1 MTAEALSPEQFGVAF
16 KAFLEAM
23 TRVAT
28 PADGAL
34 HERIGAHLGAD
45 PAQLPVFSEEFDP
58 YEHPNVQVAID
69 AYLETEGRAAEL
81 VGVAAQQRHFV
92 DLGLSVI
99 ASQRVL
105 PGMPPVMEGPVDYV
119 NFHLAGDRLL
129 PCVQFGL
136 YFMRDGDARFIVTV
150 TGPSERRG
158 PRTIVKVEAMATD
171 PDVARR
177 FLAELRETMLRLNV
191 YRGQVI
197 SLSPGSL
204 GMGPQTLVAFH
215 ALPHVE
221 RDDVVLPEPLLA
233 RVERQTFR
241 FAEHAAELLA
251 AGRSLKRGLLL
262 HGSPGT
268 GKTLTL
274 MYLIGRM
281 PGRTVLLATGL
292 GVGRLQPVVQMART
306 LAPSMVVI
314 EDVDLIAEDRG
325 MHHGRPTPLLFELLN
340 ELDGLRDDCDVIFAL
355 TTNRPEVL
363 ETALAARPGRID
375 LAIELPLPDASH
387 RRRLLE
393 LYAQGLD
400 YRDVDLDSVVARTE
414 GASPAYIKELLR
426 RAALLAATDGAGA
439 AVTGEHLDAALEEL
453 NEGGRLAQRLLGFH
467 RPGEEQEASV
477 PPTGFPAMPPGRAPL
492 ARPSEWRGS
501 VR

>member
-1 MTAEALSPEQFGVAF
+1 MTADDLSPVQFGASF

-23 TRVAT
+23 TRVVA
-28 PADGAL
+28 PAEGTL
-34 HERIGAHLGAD
+34 HERISEHLAAD

-69 AYLETEGRAAEL
+69 AYLAAEGHDADL
-81 VGVAAQQRHFV
+81 VGVAAQQRHYI

-105 PGMPPVMEGPVDYV
+105 PGMPPAVEGPVDYV
-119 NFHLAGDRLL
+119 NFHLAGDQLL

-136 YFMRDGDARFIVTV
+136 YFVRDGDARFVVAV

-158 PRTIVKVEAMATD
+158 PRVILKVEVMAAD
-171 PDVARR
+171 PGVARE
-177 FLAELRETMLRLNV
+177 FLAELRATMSRLNV

-215 ALPHVE
+215 ALPAVARGE
-221 RDDVVLPEPLLA
+221 VVLPEPLLA

-241 FAEHAAELLA
+241 FAEHAGELLA
-251 AGRSLKRGLLL
+251 ARRSLKRGLLL
-262 HGSPGT
+262 YGSPGT

-281 PGRTVLLATGL
+281 PGRTVLLATGM
-292 GVGRLQPVVQMART
+292 GVGLLQAIVQMART
-306 LAPSMVVI
+306 LAPAMVVI
-314 EDVDLIAEDRG
+314 EDVDLIAEERG
-325 MHHGRPTPLLFELLN
+325 MPFGRGGALLFELLN

-363 ETALAARPGRID
+363 EPALAARPGRTD
-375 LAIELPLPDASH
+375 LAVELPLPDASH
-387 RRRLLE
+387 RRRLLD
-393 LYAQGLD
+393 LYAQGLQ
-400 YRDVDLDSVVARTE
+400 RWDVDLDGVVARTE
-414 GASPAYIKELLR
+414 GASPLYIKWYWTQDR
-426 RAALLAATDGAGA
+426 WNCSQMDK
-439 AVTGEHLDAALEEL
+439 
-453 NEGGRLAQRLLGFH
+453 
-467 RPGEEQEASV
+467 
-477 PPTGFPAMPPGRAPL
+477 
-492 ARPSEWRGS
+492 
-501 VR
+501 

>member
-1 MTAEALSPEQFGVAF
+1 MTADELSPVQFGAAF

-23 TRVAT
+23 TRAAAPT
-28 PADGAL
+28 EGAL
-34 HERIGAHLGAD
+34 HERISEHLGAD
-45 PAQLPVFSEEFDP
+45 PAQLPVFAEELDP
-58 YEHPNVQVAID
+58 YEHPNVQVSID
-69 AYLETEGRAAEL
+69 AYLAAEGHDADL
-81 VGVAAQQRHFV
+81 VGVAAQQRHYI

-105 PGMPPVMEGPVDYV
+105 PGMPPVVEGPVDYV
-119 NFHLAGDRLL
+119 NFHLAGGRLL

-136 YFMRDGDARFIVTV
+136 YFMRDGDARFVVAV

-158 PRTIVKVEAMATD
+158 PRVILKVEVMAAD
-171 PDVARR
+171 PDVARE
-177 FLAELRETMLRLNV
+177 FLTELRATMSRLNV

-215 ALPHVE
+215 ALPQVD
-221 RDDVVLPEPLLA
+221 RGDVILPEPLLA

-241 FAEHAAELLA
+241 FAEHAGELLA
-251 AGRSLKRGLLL
+251 ARRSLKRGLLL
-262 HGSPGT
+262 YGSPGT

-281 PGRTVLLATGL
+281 PGRTVLLATGM
-292 GVGRLQPVVQMART
+292 GVGLLQAVVQMART
-306 LAPSMVVI
+306 LAPAMVVI
-314 EDVDLIAEDRG
+314 EDVDLIAEERG
-325 MHHGRPTPLLFELLN
+325 MPFGRGGALLFELLN

-363 ETALAARPGRID
+363 EPALAARPGRID
-375 LAIELPLPDASH
+375 LAVELPLPDASH
-387 RRRLLE
+387 RRRLLD
-393 LYAQGLD
+393 LYAQGLEL
-400 YRDVDLDSVVARTE
+400 RDADLDGVVAQTE

-426 RAALLAATDGAGA
+426 RAALLAVTDGAGTVVTA
-439 AVTGEHLDAALEEL
+439 AHLDAALNEL

-467 RPGEEQEASV
+467 RPGEEPGMSIPA
-477 PPTGFPAMPPGRAPL
+477 TGFPSNLSGRM
-492 ARPSEWRGS
+492 RPS
-501 VR
+501 